1 MTQSL
6 FSRGALAACA
16 TVLATP
22 SFADIT
28 PADVWDSWQS
38 YLTGFTLDVT
48 ATEQRTGD
56 DIFVT
61 DMSISFDVPDEDGT
75 ITITM
80 PDMDFISRGD
90 GTVELRYGADMSV
103 TASIEGEGGPDSQAT
118 INIVP
123 TGLSM
128 IASGNPND
136 ITYTY
141 SAASLSY
148 SVGEVLIEGAPLS
161 DLGGQIEGDVTVTGM
176 TGLVKIATE
185 GLTAI
190 EQDVRYDSMS
200 YDVRFVAPEDD
211 ESFVTAGTVEDLRVQ
226 SALSVSQDIDLENPF
241 SIFNDELNISIEATQ
256 GAAQSSMSGND
267 GNGPFSSESA
277 SSSGSFGMVFNSD
290 VLAAEMS
297 SFDASFNF
305 FGEEIPLPL
314 SGEIGEASMS
324 FSLPLA
330 ESAEPQDFFM
340 NVALVDAVIPDLLW
354 NIFDPGGALERGPAT
369 VSVGLEGTTKLMMGA
384 FNPAFFES
392 DEIPGTL
399 ESLTLTDLEVSVAG
413 AELTGAGDF
422 TFDNTDMA
430 SFDGF
435 PRPEGAA
442 DFRLTGGNQLLD
454 SLISMGLISE
464 GDAMGARMMMGVFTV
479 AGPGDDELNSR
490 LEVTEEG
497 HVLANGQ
504 RLR

>member
-1 MTQSL
+1 MTQS
-6 FSRGALAACA
+6 FVSRGALAACTA
-16 TVLATP
+16 VLATP

-38 YLTGFTLDVT
+38 YLSGFTLDMT

-56 DIFVT
+56 DILVT
-61 DMSISFDVPDEDGT
+61 DVSISFEVPDEDGT
-75 ITITM
+75 VTITL

-90 GTVELRYGADMSV
+90 GTVEMKYGADMSV
-103 TASIEGEGGPDSQAT
+103 TARIEGEGGPDSQAT
-118 INIVP
+118 IDIVP
-123 TGLSM
+123 VGLST
-128 IASGNPND
+128 IASGEPND

-141 SAASLSY
+141 SAASLTY
-148 SVGEVLIEGAPLS
+148 SVAEVLVEGAPIAEI
-161 DLGGQIEGDVTVTGM
+161 GAQIEGDVTVTGM

-185 GLTAI
+185 GLTSI
-190 EQDVRYDSMS
+190 QQDVRYDSMT

-211 ESFVTAGTVEDLRVQ
+211 GSFVTAGTVDDLRVE
-226 SALSVSQDIDLENPF
+226 SALSISQDIDLENPF
-241 SIFNDELNISIEATQ
+241 SIFNEELNISIEASQ
-256 GAAQSSMSGND
+256 GASQSSMSGND
-267 GNGPFSSESA
+267 GNAPFSSESA
-277 SSSGSFGMVFNSD
+277 SASGSFGMLFNSD
-290 VLAAEMS
+290 VLEASMS

-305 FGEEIPLPL
+305 FGEDIPLPV
-314 SGEIGEASMS
+314 SGEVGEASMS

-330 ESAEPQDFFM
+330 ETADPQDFFM
-340 NVALVDAVIPDLLW
+340 NFAIVDAIIPDLLW
-354 NIFDPGGALERGPAT
+354 NIFDPGAALERGPAT
-369 VSVGLEGTTKLMMGA
+369 ISVGMEGTTKLMMGA

-392 DEIPGTL
+392 DDVPATL
-399 ESLTLTDLEVSVAG
+399 ESLSLTDLEVSVAG

-422 TFDNTDMA
+422 TFDNTDLS

-454 SLISMGLISE
+454 SLISMGLVSE

-490 LEVTEEG
+490 LEVTGEG